1 MRGRGREGERVK
13 GKRKKEQWRE
23 RGGGERG
30 RKWVRGREREKV
42 GERRRRRLG
51 KAKWE
56 GSSTIIYW
64 SFFRLRMNSYN

>member
-1 MRGRGREGERVK
+1 MK

-23 RGGGERG
+23 GGG
-30 RKWVRGREREKV
+30 EKV

-56 GSSTIIYW
+56 GSSTIYC
-64 SFFRLRMNSYN
+64 SFSG